1 MTGMTEYT
9 EYTEHTETGKPEGA
23 LYVPSEEELRKRL
36 QNKKRIILKIGS
48 STVTHPG
55 SGDVHLYRLEK
66 MVRLICDLCGSGR
79 DVMLVSSGAIAA
91 GRQAMNISERP
102 SSTEEKQALAAIG
115 QARLMMIYQKLF
127 AEYNHMASQV
137 LLTKYTLLNQESLQ
151 NARNTFEELFKL
163 KAVPIINENDT
174 VSTAEI
180 SFGDN
185 DRLAALVA
193 SITGA
198 DLVILLSDIDGLYT
212 DDPNQNPEAS
222 FISYVPYIGESL
234 LGMAKSSSRSGLG
247 TGGMRSKI
255 EAARIATDAGADM
268 LIMNGKPVE
277 RVMEALSGAPVGTL
291 FAAHKNRSFDLHRY
305 IREEY

>member
-1 MTGMTEYT
+1 MTEHT
-9 EYTEHTETGKPEGA
+9 EYREDTEYTETGKPEGA

-48 STVTHPG
+48 STVTHPD

-127 AEYNHMASQV
+127 AEYNHVASQV

>member
-1 MTGMTEYT
+1 MTEHT
-9 EYTEHTETGKPEGA
+9 EYREDTEHTETGKPEGA

-48 STVTHPG
+48 STVTHPD

-127 AEYNHMASQV
+127 AEYNHVASQV